1 MKLQPASKKEITR
14 VGIGSL
20 LCLGLMLTA
29 FFVLSLVGVG
39 VFDYTVI
46 LGGVCGTAVAV
57 LNFAALCLTIQV
69 AADTESKKQMRAKVQ
84 LSYHFRLIAQAG
96 WILVAFLTPCF
107 HVIAAA
113 LPLLFP
119 SAVIFFLQSRGR
131 LVTPSDRKNP
141 PREQDNEAEQL
152 DSFEV

>member
-14 VGIGSL
+14 VGLGAL
-20 LCLGLMLTA
+20 LCLAVMLA
-29 FFVLSLVGVG
+29 VFFVLSLVGVG
-39 VFDYTVI
+39 VFDDTVI

-57 LNFAALCLTIQV
+57 LNFAALCLTIQA

-96 WILVAFLTPCF
+96 WILVAFLVPCF

-131 LVTPSDRKNP
+131 LVTPGDRKNP
-141 PREQDNEAEQL
+141 PREQDDEAKRL